1 MPAADR
7 SVSVS
12 RVLVLEDEL
21 GFQTLLTEV
30 LGGAGHEV
38 VSAQSG
44 AVALDLAAERPFDLL
59 LVDNRMPGISGLE
72 FLKRFRAIDPHAPVI
87 IMTAYA
93 DVPVVVEAMRLGVV
107 DFLVKPFSLDSLLP
121 LVERSL
127 QAAARPNPSP

>member
-1 MPAADR
+1 M
-7 SVSVS
+7 S

-93 DVPVVVEAMRLGVV
+93 DVPVVVEAMRLGVI

-127 QAAARPNPSP
+127 RAAARPNPST

>member
-1 MPAADR
+1 M
-7 SVSVS
+7 S

-44 AVALDLAAERPFDLL
+44 AVALDLAAEHPFDLL

-72 FLKRFRAIDPHAPVI
+72 FLKRFRAIDSHAPVI

-93 DVPVVVEAMRLGVV
+93 DVPVVVEAMRLGVI

-121 LVERSL
+121 LVDRSL
-127 QAAARPNPSP
+127 RAAAKPNPSP

>member
-1 MPAADR
+1 M
-7 SVSVS
+7 S

-93 DVPVVVEAMRLGVV
+93 DVPVVVEAMRLGVI

-127 QAAARPNPSP
+127 HAAAGSNTRT

>member
-1 MPAADR
+1 M
-7 SVSVS
+7 S

-44 AVALDLAAERPFDLL
+44 AVALDLASERPFDLL

-127 QAAARPNPSP
+127 SAAARPNPSA

>member
-1 MPAADR
+1 
-7 SVSVS
+7 
-12 RVLVLEDEL
+12 LVLEDEL

-44 AVALDLAAERPFDLL
+44 AAALKLAAEQPFDLL

-72 FLKRFRAIDPHAPVI
+72 FLKRFRAIDAHAPVI

-93 DVPVVVEAMRLGVV
+93 DVPVVVEAMRLGVI
-107 DFLVKPFSLDSLLP
+107 DFLVKPFGLDSLLP

-127 QAAARPNPSP
+127 RAAARPSPG